1 MYCMNE
7 QEESLKEEV
16 FATLVS
22 ESGKVYTQ
30 MALHWFD
37 KRKAA
42 YVDFSNT
49 SCLVLVIAGAK
60 NKMTHPNIARRTAKN
75 YRDSVLVSLTGA
87 DHMYESGKFQQKTLR
102 VIEG

>member
-1 MYCMNE
+1 MNE

-16 FATLVS
+16 FTTLVS

-49 SCLVLVIAGAK
+49 SCLVLILSPRNHK

-75 YRDSVLVSLTGA
+75 YRDSVLVSLMGA